1 MALLRV
7 VVDGVV
13 IGRRRLDA
21 AAVLQVIAGQVI
33 IVARGRPAIFDARLH
48 RVVAAA
54 VDAGRAAGREA
65 AALGLDIDHAGCAQ
79 PVLRRQGAGDQLDRT
94 GEPCAEAL
102 AEEADAFRQQYAVD
116 AVLHVGVLVADV
128 EFGVLG
134 AVLIDAGRLQQHLA
148 ERSVGAA
155 GQRLDRLAAE
165 AVARCADV
173 AFDRAYGAHGL
184 RGNDD
189 LFRRNTGRRRW
200 RRFLRPRRAGPG

>member
-33 IVARGRPAIFDARLH
+33 IVARGRAAIFDARLH

-54 VDAGRAAGREA
+54 IDAGRAAGRET
-65 AALGLDIDHAGCAQ
+65 AALGLDIDHAGGAQ
-79 PVLRRQGAGDQLDRT
+79 PVLRRQGAGDQLDRA
-94 GEPCAEAL
+94 GEPCTEAL

-128 EFGVLG
+128 ELGVFG
-134 AVLIDAGRLQQHLA
+134 AVLVDAGRLQQHLA
-148 ERSVGAA
+148 ERGIGAA

-165 AVARCADV
+165 AVARGADI
-173 AFDRAYGAHGL
+173 ALDRADGADAL
-184 RGNDD
+184 RDDDD
-189 LFRRNTGRRRW
+189 LFRHRAGW
-200 RRFLRPRRAGPG
+200 RQRQFLRLG